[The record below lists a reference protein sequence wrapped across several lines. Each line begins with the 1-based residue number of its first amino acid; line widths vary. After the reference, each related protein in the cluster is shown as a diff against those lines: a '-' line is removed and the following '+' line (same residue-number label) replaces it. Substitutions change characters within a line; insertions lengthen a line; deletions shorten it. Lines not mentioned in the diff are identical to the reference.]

1 MSILDY
7 VTKIITLD
15 YSRCLMIPK
24 QTVNMTDVARRSGV
38 SIASVSRALR
48 GEPGV
53 SPATR
58 DRILSAAR
66 ELSYVVSPEASGL
79 SGGTT
84 GRVGVVVPRVDAW
97 FYSTVL
103 AGIADEFDTVGMD
116 LVLCTLPDSG
126 ARHRFF
132 EALPLRRKV
141 DAVVV
146 VSLPLSSRERTRIDQ
161 LGVPT
166 VFVGG
171 HLAEGNRSWVGI
183 DDELAASQAV
193 CHLLRIGH
201 RDLAMIQAA
210 DDADIPWATDQA
222 RIRGFHRQTR
232 DAGLTDPTVVT
243 VKWGIDGGSQGMETL
258 LSGSRLP
265 TAVFCHSDEIA
276 LGALRTLRRA
286 GISVPQ
292 QISIIGVDDHPSA
305 ELNELTT
312 VAQPVRE
319 QGQIAA
325 REVLRQLTSEA
336 DTPTAPVT
344 TLPTRLVIRGSTAPP
359 R

>member
-1 MSILDY
+1 
-7 VTKIITLD
+7 
-15 YSRCLMIPK
+15 MIPR
-24 QTVNMTDVARRSGV
+24 QTVNMADVARHTGV

-66 ELSYVVSPEASGL
+66 ELSYVVSPEASRL
-79 SGGTT
+79 SGGAT
-84 GRVGVVVPRVDAW
+84 GRVGVVVPRIDAW

-103 AGIADEFDTVGMD
+103 AGIADEFDTVGVD
-116 LVLCTLPDSG
+116 LVLCTLPDSA

-146 VSLPLSSRERTRIDQ
+146 VSLPLTSRERTRIDQ

-171 HLAEGNRSWVGI
+171 HRHPHGNRPWIGI
-183 DDELAASQAV
+183 DDELAARQAV
-193 CHLLRIGH
+193 GHLLHIGH
-201 RDLAMIQAA
+201 RDIAMIQAA
-210 DDADIPWATDQA
+210 DDTDIPWATDQA
-222 RIRGFHRQTR
+222 RISGFHRQIR
-232 DAGLTDPTVVT
+232 EAGLHDPTVVT
-243 VKWGIDGGSQGMETL
+243 VKWSIEGGSRGMEML
-258 LSGSRLP
+258 LSGPRLP

-286 GISVPQ
+286 GVSVPQ

-305 ELNELTT
+305 ELTDLTT
-312 VAQPVRE
+312 VAQPVRD

-325 REVLRQLTSEA
+325 RKVLHQLTTEGAEA
-336 DTPTAPVT
+336 DGAMT
-344 TLPTRLVIRGSTAPP
+344 TLSTRLVIRGSTASPH
-359 R
+359 

>member
-1 MSILDY
+1 
-7 VTKIITLD
+7 
-15 YSRCLMIPK
+15 MIPK
-24 QTVNMTDVARRSGV
+24 QTVNMTDVAHHSGV

-66 ELSYVVSPEASGL
+66 ELSYVVSPHASRLTGGL
-79 SGGTT
+79 T
-84 GRVGVVVPRVDAW
+84 GRVGIVVPRVDAW
-97 FYSTVL
+97 FFSTIL

-132 EALPLRRKV
+132 EALPLRSKV
-141 DAVVV
+141 DALIV
-146 VSLPLSSRERTRIDQ
+146 VSLPLSAREHTRLDQ
-161 LGVPT
+161 VAVPT

-171 HLAEGNRSWVGI
+171 HRPDDGRPWVGI
-183 DDELAASQAV
+183 DDDLAAQQAV
-193 CHLLRIGH
+193 GHLVRIGH
-201 RDLAMIQAA
+201 RDIAMIQAA

-222 RIRGFHRQTR
+222 RIRGFHRQIT

-243 VKWGIDGGSQGMETL
+243 VTWSIEGGSHGMEML
-258 LSGSRLP
+258 LSRPNLP

-276 LGALRTLRRA
+276 LGALRTLRRS
-286 GISVPQ
+286 GVSVPQ
-292 QISIIGVDDHPSA
+292 HVSVIGVDDHPSA
-305 ELNELTT
+305 DISDLTT

-319 QGQIAA
+319 QGRIAA
-325 REVLRQLTSEA
+325 HEVLHRLTGESPVTA
-336 DTPTAPVT
+336 APVT

>member
-1 MSILDY
+1 
-7 VTKIITLD
+7 
-15 YSRCLMIPK
+15 MIPK
-24 QTVNMTDVARRSGV
+24 QMVNMTDVARRSGV

-58 DRILSAAR
+58 ERILSAAR
-66 ELSYVVSPEASGL
+66 DLSYVVSPEASRL
-79 SGGTT
+79 AGGTT
-84 GRVGVVVPRVDAW
+84 GRVGVVVPRIDAW

-116 LVLCTLPDSG
+116 LVLCTLPDSA

-146 VSLPLSSRERTRIDQ
+146 VSLPLSARERTRLDQ
-161 LGVPT
+161 LAVPAA
-166 VFVGG
+166 FVGG
-171 HLAEGNRSWVGI
+171 HQSDAGSSWIGI
-183 DDELAASQAV
+183 DDELAARQAV
-193 CHLLRIGH
+193 GHLLRIGH
-201 RDLAMIQAA
+201 RDVAMIQAA
-210 DDADIPWATDQA
+210 DDSDIPWATDQA
-222 RIRGFHRQTR
+222 RIRGFHDQMRE
-232 DAGLTDPTVVT
+232 AGLADPTVVT
-243 VKWGIDGGSQGMETL
+243 VKWSIDGGSRGMETL
-258 LSGSRLP
+258 LSRPHLP
-265 TAVFCHSDEIA
+265 SAVFCHSDEIA

-305 ELNELTT
+305 ELNDLTT

-325 REVLRQLTSEA
+325 REVLHQLNSEGA
-336 DTPTAPVT
+336 AAPGPINALT
-344 TLPTRLVIRGSTAPP
+344 TLPTRLVIRGSTASP

>member
-1 MSILDY
+1 
-7 VTKIITLD
+7 
-15 YSRCLMIPK
+15 MIPK
-24 QTVNMTDVARRSGV
+24 QTVNMTDVARHSGV

-48 GEPGV
+48 GEAGV

-66 ELSYVVSPEASGL
+66 ELSYVVSPEASRL
-79 SGGTT
+79 SGGAT
-84 GRVGVVVPRVDAW
+84 GRVGVVVPRIDAW

-116 LVLCTLPDSG
+116 LVLCTLPDSA

-141 DAVVV
+141 DAVIV

-171 HLAEGNRSWVGI
+171 HHPDGDRSWVGI
-183 DDELAASQAV
+183 DDELAARQAV
-193 CHLLRIGH
+193 GHLLHIGH
-201 RDLAMIQAA
+201 RDIAMIQAA
-210 DDADIPWATDQA
+210 DDTDIPWATDQA
-222 RIRGFHRQTR
+222 RISGFHQQLR
-232 DAGLTDPTVVT
+232 DAGLRDPTVVT
-243 VKWGIDGGSQGMETL
+243 VKWSIDGGSRGMEML

-286 GISVPQ
+286 GVSVPQ

-305 ELNELTT
+305 DLNDLTT
-312 VAQPVRE
+312 VAQPVRD

-325 REVLRQLTSEA
+325 REVLHQLAAA
-336 DTPTAPVT
+336 DNVPASDPPWT
-344 TLPTRLVIRGSTAPP
+344 TLPTRLVIRGSTAST

>member
-1 MSILDY
+1 
-7 VTKIITLD
+7 
-15 YSRCLMIPK
+15 MIPK
-24 QTVNMTDVARRSGV
+24 QTVNMTDVAQQSGV

-66 ELSYVVSPEASGL
+66 ELSYVVSPEASRL
-79 SGGTT
+79 SGGLT

-97 FYSTVL
+97 FFSTIV

-116 LVLCTLPDSG
+116 LVLCTLPDSA

-141 DAVVV
+141 DAMVV
-146 VSLPLSSRERTRIDQ
+146 VSLPLSAREHTRLEQ
-161 LGVPT
+161 VGVAT

-171 HLAEGNRSWVGI
+171 HRPDDGRAWVGI
-183 DDELAASQAV
+183 DDELAARQAV
-193 CHLLRIGH
+193 GHLIRIGH
-201 RDLAMIQAA
+201 RDIAMIQAA
-210 DDADIPWATDQA
+210 DDTDIPWATDQA
-222 RIRGFHRQTR
+222 RIRGFHGQMAE
-232 DAGLTDPTVVT
+232 AGLTDPTVVT
-243 VKWGIDGGSQGMETL
+243 VKWSIEGGSRGMEML
-258 LSGSRLP
+258 LSRPGLP

-276 LGALRTLRRA
+276 LGALRTLRRS
-286 GISVPQ
+286 GVSVPQ
-292 QISIIGVDDHPSA
+292 HVSVIGVDDHPSA
-305 ELNELTT
+305 DLSDLTT

-319 QGQIAA
+319 QGRIAA
-325 REVLRQLTSEA
+325 RALLHRLTGESPST
-336 DTPTAPVT
+336 TPPVTPPWT
-344 TLPTRLVIRGSTAPP
+344 TLPTRLVVRGSTAPP

>member
-1 MSILDY
+1 
-7 VTKIITLD
+7 
-15 YSRCLMIPK
+15 MIPK
-24 QTVNMTDVARRSGV
+24 QTVNMTDVAQRSGV

-58 DRILSAAR
+58 ERILSAAR
-66 ELSYVVSPEASGL
+66 DLAYVVSPEASHL

-97 FYSTVL
+97 FYSTML
-103 AGIADEFDTVGMD
+103 AGIAGEFDTVGVD
-116 LVLCTLPDSG
+116 LVLCALPDPS

-141 DAVVV
+141 DAVIV
-146 VSLPLSSRERTRIDQ
+146 VSVPLTTRERTRLDQ
-161 LGVPT
+161 LGLPT

-171 HLAEGNRSWVGI
+171 HHPAGNEPWVGI
-183 DDELAASQAV
+183 DDELAAQQAV
-193 CHLLRIGH
+193 GHLVRIGH
-201 RDLAMIQAA
+201 RDIAMIQAG
-210 DDADIPWATDQA
+210 DGEGTPWATDEA
-222 RIRGFHRQTR
+222 RIRGFHRQIS

-243 VKWGIDGGSQGMETL
+243 VDWGIDGGARGMEML
-258 LSGSRLP
+258 LSRPQLP

-276 LGALRTLRRA
+276 LGALRTLRKS
-286 GISVPQ
+286 GVSVPQ
-292 QISIIGVDDHPSA
+292 QISVIGVDDHPSA
-305 ELNELTT
+305 DLSDLTT

-319 QGQIAA
+319 QGRIAA
-325 REVLRQLTSEA
+325 RQVLARLDPEVPE
-336 DTPTAPVT
+336 TAPTLT
-344 TLPTRLVIRGSTAPP
+344 TLPTRLVIRGSTASP

>member
-1 MSILDY
+1 
-7 VTKIITLD
+7 
-15 YSRCLMIPK
+15 MIPR

-66 ELSYVVSPEASGL
+66 DLAYVVSPEASRL
-79 SGGTT
+79 SGGPT
-84 GRVGVVVPRVDAW
+84 GRVGVVVPRIDAW

-103 AGIADEFDTVGMD
+103 AGIAGEFDTVGVD
-116 LVLCTLPDSG
+116 LVLCSLPDSA

-141 DAVVV
+141 DAVIV
-146 VSLPLSSRERTRIDQ
+146 VSVPLTTRERTRLDQ

-166 VFVGG
+166 VLVGG
-171 HLAEGNRSWVGI
+171 HQPDAGQPWVGI
-183 DDELAASQAV
+183 DDELAAQQAV
-193 CHLLRIGH
+193 GHLLRIGH
-201 RDLAMIQAA
+201 RDIAMIQAV
-210 DDADIPWATDQA
+210 DDEGTPWAADQA
-222 RIRGFHRQTR
+222 RIRGFHRQIGE
-232 DAGLTDPTVVT
+232 AGLTGSPVVR
-243 VKWGIDGGSQGMETL
+243 VPWGVDGGAHGMEIL
-258 LSGSRLP
+258 LSGAQLP

-276 LGALRTLRRA
+276 LGALRTLRRS
-286 GISVPQ
+286 GITVPQ
-292 QISIIGVDDHPSA
+292 QISVIGVDDHPSA
-305 ELNELTT
+305 ELSDLTT

-319 QGQIAA
+319 QGRIAA
-325 REVLRQLTSEA
+325 RVVLGELEGAGCGIDSA
-336 DTPTAPVT
+336 IAPPVT
-344 TLPTRLVIRGSTAPP
+344 TLATRLVIRGSTAPP